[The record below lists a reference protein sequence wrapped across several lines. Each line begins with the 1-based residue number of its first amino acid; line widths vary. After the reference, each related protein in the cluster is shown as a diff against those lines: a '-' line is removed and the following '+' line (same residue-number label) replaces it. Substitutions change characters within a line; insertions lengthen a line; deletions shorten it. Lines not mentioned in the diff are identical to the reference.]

1 MDVFLRE
8 GLLDDAI
15 AALDQGGGYAQIEQV
30 MDAVLEHRPDWV
42 IRTALAQAD
51 RIIEPGQARYYHH
64 AAAWLGRARDAYRAA
79 GRAAD
84 WEAYLRDLRARH
96 GRKYKLMGLLDEL

>member
-1 MDVFLRE
+1 
-8 GLLDDAI
+8 
-15 AALDQGGGYAQIEQV
+15 

-51 RIIEPGQARYYHH
+51 RIIEPGRARHYHH
-64 AAAWLGRARDAYRAA
+64 AVDWLRRARDAYRAA
-79 GRAAD
+79 GRVAE
-84 WEAYLRDLRARH
+84 WQAYLRDLRARH